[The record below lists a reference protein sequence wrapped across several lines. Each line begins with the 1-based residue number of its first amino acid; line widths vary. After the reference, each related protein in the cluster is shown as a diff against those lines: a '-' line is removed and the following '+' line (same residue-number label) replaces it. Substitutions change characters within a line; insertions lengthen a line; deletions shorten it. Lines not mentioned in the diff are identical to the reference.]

1 MYYIKN
7 MKDLKAYK
15 ISLELY
21 QIIVSEIKIYDTNF
35 YKVKNEVI
43 NIINNIALA
52 NGKEFYLKETIKHY
66 KFAIY
71 KSYILETLLQNY
83 ENKKKY
89 ISKLIEIRN
98 ILFTLIK
105 REEKTM
111 SSKSNKYKTEEV
123 DYTNYTSK
131 NLKSLKAY
139 QLGVEYVQACIKII
153 DSLPNYEKYIMKDQ
167 LRRSSQS
174 VLSNISEAHGY
185 GDIYYKKAISSYNI
199 ALGSLKESIAQ
210 IDICYISNYISKD
223 VYDHVNNLAS
233 QIIALV
239 VTYIRNMC
247 K

>member
-7 MKDLKAYK
+7 MKNLKVYQ

-21 QIIVSEIKIYDTNF
+21 QMLISEIKIYDTNF
-35 YKVKNEVI
+35 YKVKNETI

-52 NGKEFYLKETIKHY
+52 NGKEFYFKEKIKHY

-71 KSYILETLLQNY
+71 KSYTLEKLLKHY
-83 ENKKKY
+83 ENRKTY
-89 ISKLIEIRN
+89 LSKIIEIRN

-105 REEKTM
+105 REEKIMNT
-111 SSKSNKYKTEEV
+111 KSNKYKTEEV
-123 DYTNYTSK
+123 EYTNYISK
-131 NLKSLKAY
+131 DLKSLKAY
-139 QLGVEYVQACIKII
+139 ELGVIYVQECIKII
-153 DSLPNYEKYIMKDQ
+153 DCLPNYEKYIMKDQ

-174 VLSNISEAHGY
+174 VLSNIGEAHGY

-223 VYDHVNNLAS
+223 VYDYVNNVAN

>member
-7 MKDLKAYK
+7 MKDLKVYK

-52 NGKEFYLKETIKHY
+52 NGKEFYLRETIKHY

-71 KSYILETLLQNY
+71 KSYTLETLLQNY

-123 DYTNYTSK
+123 DYTNYTSRD
-131 NLKSLKAY
+131 LKSLKAY

-174 VLSNISEAHGY
+174 VLSNIGEAHGY